1 MKAFFGFFIRWLVPL
16 LGLLALSLVI
26 WFLGPLI
33 ALGQYEPLASAAV
46 RWGLI
51 VLLFVL
57 WIGFRVL
64 RILQARRNA
73 AKVMQGLVAVAPDAA
88 SVATAEE
95 LASLKQRMDE
105 ALELLKRAKL
115 GGDERRSL
123 YELPWYVI
131 IGPPGS
137 GKTTALV
144 NSGLNF
150 PLATQLGTGAVR
162 GVGGTRNCDWW
173 FTDEAVLLDTAGRYT
188 TQDSHA
194 AVDKAAWLG
203 FLDLLK
209 TQRKRRPIDGAFVA
223 ISLSDLLLGSEAE
236 RAAHARAIRA
246 RLQELYAQ
254 LGVRFP
260 IYVMLTKFDLVP
272 GFMEFFDA
280 LSKEERAQVWG
291 VTFALDDGKSAQGP
305 LEGFTDEFAALEQRL
320 TERLVER
327 LQQERDPSR
336 RDLIYGFSQQF
347 AALRE
352 SLTSFLDGVFKPN
365 PYEERPLLRGV
376 YFTSGTQEGS
386 PIDRLIG
393 AMAQSMNLDRQQL
406 ARQTGTGRSY
416 FIERLFREV
425 AFGERGLVGANPK
438 VERRRR
444 WTTRGVLAA
453 TAVLFLAVCAL
464 WFASYRANQAY
475 IAAVDAQVAPLKIQ
489 VEALSPAQ
497 REVLA
502 VLPLLSAIKHI
513 ADNPPSWAEG
523 YGLYQGDMLGAEAA
537 SVYRKLLI
545 AVLAPRLLTRL
556 EEQLR
561 NGGNSDFLYEGL
573 KAYLMLASAE
583 HYDPDFIKAWIN
595 LDWDQSLP
603 RDLAPEQRIALGQH
617 LDALFARKPPPA
629 RLDETLIAD
638 LRRQLQQ
645 MSVAQRVYNRVK
657 RQNLP
662 EGLTDFRLSEAG
674 GCDAAL
680 VFSRKSGKPLNDP
693 LSGFFT
699 YRGYRE
705 VFLAA
710 SLTQAGALSEEQWVL
725 GRTLDDTQDAASL
738 ALEVRQLYFQD
749 YLRNWDALLA
759 DLDFVAI
766 TSVAQAADVLRVLSG
781 PGSPLKKL
789 LGAVA
794 KETDLQQEDRRLAEK
809 LKAAGGTVDKL
820 KQQLGSLVGQ
830 SQAGTPQAAPVVDPI
845 SARFAELNSLVVK
858 EEGADS
864 APIDGLLADLNELYV
879 QLSAMGGAS
888 GDALLGE
895 AKNQASAAATRVSL
909 GAERQPPLVQNL
921 VKSVVNATTNS
932 MMGGIRNQLNA
943 AWVSEVVS
951 VYRQSLAGR
960 YPLDQGSS
968 RDATLED
975 FGHFF
980 GVGGVMDGYFRK
992 YLLPYVDTSASAWR
1006 WQPGAAEK
1014 LGIGAGALQTFQ
1026 RAAAIRDAFFRSGG
1040 TQPAVRFEL
1049 KPVAMDAAI
1058 TQFLLDLDGQQ
1069 LSYDHGPSRPV
1080 AMQWPSPNSLGVV
1093 RLSITPP
1100 TSAGRSGLTLEG
1112 PWAWFRLLEQSDLT
1126 QGNAPDRFT
1135 LRMRVDNASIS
1146 CELRASSAFNPFKS
1160 RVLSSFSLPERL

>member
-1 MKAFFGFFIRWLVPL
+1 VKVFFGFFIRWLVPV

-33 ALGQYEPLASAAV
+33 ILGQYEPLASATA
-46 RWGLI
+46 RWLLI
-51 VLLFVL
+51 GLLFAL

-115 GGDERRSL
+115 GGGERRNL

-150 PLATQLGTGAVR
+150 PLAAQLGSGAVR

-194 AVDKAAWLG
+194 TVDKAAWLG

-246 RLQELYAQ
+246 RVQELYAQ

-260 IYVMLTKFDLVP
+260 IYVMLTKLDLVP

-291 VTFALDDGKSAQGP
+291 VTFVLDDGKSAQGP
-305 LEGFTDEFAALEQRL
+305 LETFGEEFAALEQRL

-327 LQQERDPSR
+327 LQQERDAAR
-336 RDLIYGFSQQF
+336 RDLIYGFPQQF
-347 AALRE
+347 AAIRE
-352 SLTSFLDGVFKPN
+352 SLTAFLDGVFKPN
-365 PYEERPLLRGV
+365 PYEERPLLRGL

-393 AMAQSMNLDRQQL
+393 AMAQSMNLDRQHL

-438 VERRRR
+438 VERRRQ
-444 WTTRGVLAA
+444 WLTRGVLAA

-464 WFASYRANQAY
+464 WFASYRANQSY
-475 IAAVDAQVAPLKIQ
+475 IAAVDARVAPLKTQ
-489 VEALSPAQ
+489 VESLSPAQ

-502 VLPLLSAIKHI
+502 VLPLLSAIKHV

-573 KAYLMLASAE
+573 KAYLMLASAK
-583 HYDPDFIKAWIN
+583 HYDADFIKAWIN
-595 LDWDQSLP
+595 LDWDQNLP
-603 RDLAPEQRIALGQH
+603 RDLAPEQRLALGEH

-657 RQNLP
+657 RQELP
-662 EGLTDFRLSEAG
+662 EGLADFRISEAAG
-674 GCDAAL
+674 RDAAL
-680 VFSRKSGKPLNDP
+680 VFSRKSGRPLNEP
-693 LSGFFT
+693 LSGLFT

-705 VFLAA
+705 AFLAA
-710 SLTQAGALSEEQWVL
+710 SLTQAGALAEEQWVL

-749 YLRNWDALLA
+749 YLRHWDALLA

-766 TSVAQAADVLRVLSG
+766 TSVGQAADVLRVLSG
-781 PGSPLKKL
+781 PASPLKKL
-789 LGAVA
+789 LTAVA
-794 KETDLQQEDRRLAEK
+794 KETDLQQEDRLLAAK
-809 LKAAGGTVDKL
+809 LKSADGTVDKL

-830 SQAGTPQAAPVVDPI
+830 PTQGKPQAAPVADPI
-845 SARFAELNSLVVK
+845 SARFAELNSLVAK
-858 EEGADS
+858 EGDQA
-864 APIDGLLADLNELYV
+864 APIDALLADLNELYV
-879 QLSAMGGAS
+879 QVSAMGGAS

-895 AKNQASAAATRVSL
+895 AKNQASAAASRVSL
-909 GAERQPPLVQNL
+909 GAERQPPLVQKL
-921 VKSVVNATTNS
+921 VQSVVNATTNT

-943 AWVSEVVS
+943 AWTSEVVS

-960 YPLDQGSS
+960 YPLAIGSS

-980 GVGGVMDGYFRK
+980 GVGGVMDSYFRK
-992 YLLPYVDTSASAWR
+992 YLQPYVDTAASTWR

-1014 LGIGAGALQTFQ
+1014 LGIGAGVLQTFQ

-1040 TQPAVRFEL
+1040 TQAAVRFEL

-1135 LRMRVDNASIS
+1135 LRMRVDSASIS

-1160 RVLSSFSLPERL
+1160 RVLSGFSLPERL

>member
-1 MKAFFGFFIRWLVPL
+1 MKTFFNFLVRWVVPL

-33 ALGQYEPLASAAV
+33 VVAGHEPLASAAI
-46 RWGLI
+46 RWALI
-51 VLLFVL
+51 ALLFL
-57 WIGFRVL
+57 AWIGMRVL
-64 RILQARRNA
+64 RIVQARRNA
-73 AKVMQGLVAVAPDAA
+73 AKVMQGLAAVAPDAA

-95 LASLKQRMDE
+95 LATLKQRMDE
-105 ALELLKRAKL
+105 ALQLLKRSKL
-115 GGDERRSL
+115 GGNERRTL

-144 NSGLNF
+144 NSGLHF
-150 PLATQLGTGAVR
+150 PLAEQMGGGAIR

-209 TQRKRRPIDGAFVA
+209 NQRKRRPIDGAFVA

-236 RAAHARAIRA
+236 RSAHARAIRA
-246 RLQELYAQ
+246 RVQELYSQ

-291 VTFALDDGKSAQGP
+291 VTFALDDGKSPQGP
-305 LEGFTDEFAALEQRL
+305 LARFDEEFTALEARL

-336 RDLIYGFSQQF
+336 RDLIYGFIQQF
-347 AALRE
+347 AALRHNL
-352 SLTSFLDGVFKPN
+352 SSFLEGVFKPN
-365 PYEERPLLRGV
+365 PYEERALLRGL

-393 AMAQSMNLDRQQL
+393 SMAQSMNLDRQHL

-416 FIERLFREV
+416 FITRLFRDV
-425 AFGERGLVGANPK
+425 AFGERGLVGSNPK
-438 VERRRR
+438 VERRQR
-444 WTTRGVLAA
+444 WITRGVLAA
-453 TAVLFLAVCAL
+453 SAVVLLAVTAI
-464 WFASYRANQAY
+464 WVASYRANQAY
-475 IAAVDAQVAPLKIQ
+475 IAEVDSRLAPLKGQ
-489 VEALSPAQ
+489 VESLSPAQ

-502 VLPLLSAIKHI
+502 VLPLLNAIRHV
-513 ADNPPSWAEG
+513 ADYPLSWAEG

-545 AVLAPRLLTRL
+545 AVLAPRLLTRI

-561 NGGNSDFLYEGL
+561 SGGNTEFLYEGL

-583 HYDPDFIKAWIN
+583 HYDADAIKTWIN
-595 LDWDQSLP
+595 LDWDHSLP
-603 RDLAPEQRIALGQH
+603 RDLAPEQRLALAEH
-617 LDALFARKPPPA
+617 LNALFAHKPPPA
-629 RLDETLIAD
+629 RLDEALLAD

-657 RQNLP
+657 RQKLP
-662 EGLTDFRLSEAG
+662 EGIADFRLSEAAG
-674 GCDAAL
+674 RDAAL
-680 VFSRKSGKPLNDP
+680 VFTRKSGKPLNDP
-693 LSGFFT
+693 LSGFYT
-699 YRGYRE
+699 YRGYRQAFM
-705 VFLAA
+705 VA
-710 SLTQAGALSEEQWVL
+710 SLSQSGALAEEQWVL
-725 GRTLDDTQDAASL
+725 GRPLNDNQDVASL
-738 ALEVRQLYFQD
+738 ALEVRALYFQD
-749 YLRNWDALLA
+749 FLNQWETLLG

-766 TSVAQAADVLRVLSG
+766 NSIAQAADVLRVLSG
-781 PGSPLKKL
+781 PNSPLKKL
-789 LGAVA
+789 LDAVA
-794 KETDLQQEDRRLAEK
+794 KETNLQQEDRLLAEK
-809 LKAAGGTVDKL
+809 LKAADGTVDKL

-830 SQAGTPQAAPVVDPI
+830 GAEEDTPAASQVDPI
-845 SARFAELNSLVVK
+845 TARFAELNSLVATQ
-858 EEGADS
+858 GDGP
-864 APIDGLLADLNELYV
+864 APIDDLLAQLNELYV
-879 QLSAMGGAS
+879 QASAMSGAS

-895 AKNQASAAATRVSL
+895 AKNQAVATASRVKL
-909 GAERQPPLVQNL
+909 GAERQPPLVQKL
-921 VKSVVNATTNS
+921 VNSVVSATTGS
-932 MMGGIRNQLNA
+932 MMGSIRTQLNA
-943 AWVSEVVS
+943 AWVSEVVN

-960 YPLDQGSS
+960 YPLVNSSS
-968 RDATLED
+968 REATLED
-975 FGHFF
+975 FGNFF
-980 GVGGVMDGYFRK
+980 GVGGVMDNYFRK
-992 YLLPYVDTSASAWR
+992 YLQPYVNTSTSNWR

-1014 LGIGAGALQTFQ
+1014 LGIGPGVLQTFQ
-1026 RAAAIRDAFFRSGG
+1026 RAAAIRDAYFRSGG
-1040 TQPAVRFEL
+1040 TQPTVRFEL
-1049 KPVAMDAAI
+1049 KPVAMDASI
-1058 TQFLLDLDGQQ
+1058 SQFLLDLDGQQ
-1069 LSYDHGPSRPV
+1069 LSYDHGPSRPM

-1093 RLSITPP
+1093 RLSVTPP
-1100 TSAGRSGLTLEG
+1100 TSTGRSGLTLEG

-1135 LRMRVDNASIS
+1135 LRMRVDTASIS
-1146 CELRASSAFNPFKS
+1146 CELRASSAFNPFKGRLVS
-1160 RVLSSFSLPERL
+1160 GFSLPERL